1 MLIDTH
7 CHLNMMAKKTF
18 DTPLTNQECQKVNE
32 IIQQAIADDVT
43 IIINVGTSVIESNNS
58 IELAKLYP
66 EVVATVGIHPND
78 CTSEWRTD
86 FVEIQKLIQNKGFNK
101 IVGIGEC
108 GLDYHY
114 PDFNKQRQKDAFK
127 AHIELS
133 LEHNLPLI
141 IHTRNAGEE
150 TLRCLEEFQGQG
162 LRGTVHCFSE
172 GIDFARQAIN
182 LGFVLG
188 IGGTI
193 TYPKNNYLRDVVMQV
208 GITNIILETDAPF
221 LPPQDKRGQ
230 QNHPREIKTIAH
242 YLSNLLNINYDDIC
256 STTTQTARSL
266 FL

>member
-7 CHLNMMAKKTF
+7 CHLNMMVKKTF
-18 DTPLTNQECQKVNE
+18 DTPLTSQECQRVNE
-32 IIQQAIADDVT
+32 IIQQAIDAEVT
-43 IIINVGTSVIESNNS
+43 KIINVGTSLIESKNS
-58 IELAKLYP
+58 IELAKQYK

-78 CTSEWRTD
+78 CTTDWRTD
-86 FVEIQKLIQNKGFNK
+86 FLEIKKLVHDKKINK

-114 PDFNKQRQKDAFK
+114 PDFNKQRQKDAFR
-127 AHIELS
+127 AHIELA
-133 LEHNLPLI
+133 LEHNLPLV
-141 IHTRNAGEE
+141 IHNRDAGEE

-162 LRGTVHCFSE
+162 LRGTIHCFSE
-172 GIDFARQAIN
+172 GIDFAQQAIN

-193 TYPKNNYLRDVVMQV
+193 TYPKNDYLRDVVMRI
-208 GITNIILETDAPF
+208 GINNIILETDAPF

-242 YLSNLLNINYDDIC
+242 YLAQLLTINYNDIC